1 MLFKFIDAI
10 VGYVKESPAWPV
22 LQPLVAMLSLYVT
35 ALVLVYQ
42 FVEWQYR
49 LSPPLSLFL
58 RSYLVKQVTVVCAA
72 IVLILH
78 LLGRLMRPAE
88 RAASA
93 GLGPDRAAPTGPPA
107 PEGLPAATAN
117 PIRRLGVP
125 GRRTLTALG
134 AVAVVVAAAG
144 ALFAWLAPRAVAN
157 VRVKFLSEPEVDRYA
172 VTYVL
177 YELNRAQKQ
186 WFFEVDFDVFN
197 ENALTSRERQQ
208 CASERERTMCFAE
221 LLARERPFI
230 GLTTEPLEDDFFWKN
245 RGPVSVVSTHA
256 WRQYAP
262 PGEYEFITH
271 AVIVQS
277 VVIHLNAH
285 CTGLPSGAFRESG
298 VSVNDLFQFTPRRQ
312 AMKAAILAAHL
323 DRRGELL
330 LFNCFGP
337 EYVAVVADLLALD
350 WLRTGRVR
358 ENLERAFKVKIL
370 G

>member
-1 MLFKFIDAI
+1 MLFKLLDII
-10 VGYVKESPAWPV
+10 VGYVKETPAWPV
-22 LQPLVAMLSLYVT
+22 LRPVTALLSLYLT

-49 LSPPLSLFL
+49 LSPSLSLFL

-72 IVLILH
+72 VALVVFLLH
-78 LLGRLMRPAE
+78 RLVRPGEPSVATLAAADPVAGGPAA
-88 RAASA
+88 AAS
-93 GLGPDRAAPTGPPA
+93 LGGPA
-107 PEGLPAATAN
+107 PVGGAARRWRLPGLPAVRVFASM
-117 PIRRLGVP
+117 
-125 GRRTLTALG
+125 AL
-134 AVAVVVAAAG
+134 VVAAAG
-144 ALFAWLAPRAVAN
+144 ALFSWLAPRSVAN
-157 VRVKFLSEPEVDRYA
+157 IRVKFLTEPEVDPYA
-172 VTYVL
+172 VAYVL

-197 ENALTSRERQQ
+197 ESALTSG
-208 CASERERTMCFAE
+208 ERERCAGPERTLCLAE
-221 LLARERPFI
+221 VSAGGRPFI
-230 GLTTEPLEDDFFWKN
+230 GITTKPLEEDFFWKN

-256 WRQYAP
+256 WRRYAP
-262 PGEYEFITH
+262 PGEYQFLTH

-285 CTGLPSGAFRESG
+285 CAGLTTGAVRESR
-298 VSVNDLFQFTPRRQ
+298 VSVNDLFQFTPRRH

-337 EYVAVVADLLALD
+337 EYVSVAGNLLSLD
-350 WLRTGRVR
+350 WLRAGRVQN
-358 ENLERAFKVKIL
+358 NLERAFRVKVA

>member
-1 MLFKFIDAI
+1 MLFKLIDAI
-10 VGYVKESPAWPV
+10 AGYVKESPAWPV
-22 LQPLVAMLSLYVT
+22 LRPVFALVSLYVT

-49 LSPPLSLFL
+49 LSPPVSLFL
-58 RSYLVKQVTVVCAA
+58 RSYLVKQVTVVCVA
-72 IVLILH
+72 IVLILS
-78 LLGRLMRPAE
+78 LLERLMRPAD
-88 RAASA
+88 
-93 GLGPDRAAPTGPPA
+93 PVAAPERLDGPPGA
-107 PEGLPAATAN
+107 RPGPAAEATAAAR
-117 PIRRLGVP
+117 PPPRWRLP
-125 GRRTLTALG
+125 GRRTLGVLG
-134 AVAVVVAAAG
+134 GVAVVVAATG
-144 ALFAWLAPRAVAN
+144 ALFAWLAPRSVAN
-157 VRVKFLSEPEVDRYA
+157 IRIKFLAEPEVDRYA
-172 VTYVL
+172 VTYIL

-208 CASERERTMCFAE
+208 CAASDREPTLCVAD
-221 LLARERPFI
+221 LLAGQRPFI
-230 GLTTEPLEDDFFWKN
+230 GITSEPLEDDFFWKN

-262 PGEYEFITH
+262 PSEYEFITH

-285 CTGLPSGAFRESG
+285 CTGLPVGAFRESR
-298 VSVNDLFQFTPRRQ
+298 VSVNDLFQFTPRRH

-337 EYVAVVADLLALD
+337 EYVSVVTNLLALD
-350 WLRTGRVR
+350 WLRGGRVR
-358 ENLERAFKVKIL
+358 ENLERAFRVKIL

>member
-1 MLFKFIDAI
+1 MLFKLIDAVI
-10 VGYVKESPAWPV
+10 GYVKESAAWP
-22 LQPLVAMLSLYVT
+22 LLRPLLAVLSLYVT

-42 FVEWQYR
+42 YVEWQYR
-49 LSPPLSLFL
+49 LSPPLPLFL
-58 RSYLVKQVTVVCAA
+58 RSYLVKQVTVACAA
-72 IVLILH
+72 VVVVVY
-78 LLGRLMRPAE
+78 LLDRLMRPAGE
-88 RAASA
+88 A
-93 GLGPDRAAPTGPPA
+93 AAPAAAGARGDGTPATPAVPGPA
-107 PEGLPAATAN
+107 
-117 PIRRLGVP
+117 RRWRLP
-125 GRRTLTALG
+125 GRRTLGVVG
-134 AVAVVVAAAG
+134 AVAVVAALAG
-144 ALFAWLAPRAVAN
+144 ILFAWLAPRAVAN
-157 VRVKFLSEPEVDRYA
+157 VRVKFLTEPDVDRYA

-208 CASERERTMCFAE
+208 CASERERTLCFAE
-221 LLARERPFI
+221 LLAGGRPFI
-230 GLTTEPLEDDFFWKN
+230 GLTTDPLEDDFFWKN

-262 PGEYEFITH
+262 PSEYEFVTH

-285 CTGLPSGAFRESG
+285 CTGLPVGAFRESR
-298 VSVNDLFQFTPRRQ
+298 VSVNDLFQFTPRRH

-337 EYVAVVADLLALD
+337 EYVAVVGNLLALD

-358 ENLERAFKVKIL
+358 DNLERAFKVKVL

>member
-1 MLFKFIDAI
+1 MLFKLIDAI

-22 LQPLVAMLSLYVT
+22 LRPVLALVSLYVT

-49 LSPPLSLFL
+49 LSPPVSLFL
-58 RSYLVKQVTVVCAA
+58 RSYLVKQVTVVCVA
-72 IVLILH
+72 IVVILS
-78 LLGRLMRPAE
+78 LLERLMRPAE
-88 RAASA
+88 PGAPPER
-93 GLGPDRAAPTGPPA
+93 GPDNPPGGPPA
-107 PEGLPAATAN
+107 PGGEAPPAAR
-117 PIRRLGVP
+117 PVRRWGLP
-125 GRRTLTALG
+125 GRRTLG
-134 AVAVVVAAAG
+134 VVGGVAVVVAAAG
-144 ALFAWLAPRAVAN
+144 ALFAWLAPRSVAN
-157 VRVKFLSEPEVDRYA
+157 VRVKFLAEPEVDRYA
-172 VTYVL
+172 VTYIL

-208 CASERERTMCFAE
+208 CGGAEREPTLCFAD
-221 LLARERPFI
+221 LLAGQRPFI
-230 GLTTEPLEDDFFWKN
+230 GITSAPLEDDFFWKN

-262 PGEYEFITH
+262 PSEYEFITH

-285 CTGLPSGAFRESG
+285 CTGLPAGAFRESR
-298 VSVNDLFQFTPRRQ
+298 VSVNDLFQFTPRRH

-337 EYVAVVADLLALD
+337 EYVSVVTDLLALD
-350 WLRTGRVR
+350 WLRAGRVR
-358 ENLERAFKVKIL
+358 ENLERAFRVKIL

>member
-1 MLFKFIDAI
+1 MLFKLVDAMA
-10 VGYVKESPAWPV
+10 GYVKESPAWPV
-22 LQPLVAMLSLYVT
+22 LRPVFALLSLYVT

-49 LSPPLSLFL
+49 LSPPVSLFL
-58 RSYLVKQVTVVCAA
+58 RSYLVKQVTVVCVA
-72 IVLILH
+72 IVLILS
-78 LLGRLMRPAE
+78 LIERLMRPAE
-88 RAASA
+88 VAARADS
-93 GLGPDRAAPTGPPA
+93 G
-107 PEGLPAATAN
+107 PEGPAARGQPTPEGEPTASR
-117 PIRRLGVP
+117 PARRFSLP
-125 GRRTLTALG
+125 GRRTLRVLG
-134 AVAVVVAAAG
+134 AVAVVVAATG
-144 ALFAWLAPRAVAN
+144 ALFAWLAPRSVAN
-157 VRVKFLSEPEVDRYA
+157 IRVKFLAEPEVDRYA
-172 VTYVL
+172 VTYIL

-208 CASERERTMCFAE
+208 CAASDREPTLCVAD
-221 LLARERPFI
+221 LLAGQRPFI
-230 GLTTEPLEDDFFWKN
+230 GITSEPLEDDFFWKN

-262 PGEYEFITH
+262 PTEYEFVTH

-285 CTGLPSGAFRESG
+285 CTGLPVGAFRESR
-298 VSVNDLFQFTPRRQ
+298 VSVNDLFQFTPRRH

-337 EYVAVVADLLALD
+337 EYVSVVTNLLALD
-350 WLRTGRVR
+350 WLRAGRVR
-358 ENLERAFKVKIL
+358 ENLERAFRVKIL

>member
-1 MLFKFIDAI
+1 M

-22 LQPLVAMLSLYVT
+22 LRPLAALLTLYVT

-72 IVLILH
+72 IVLILY
-78 LLGRLMRPAE
+78 LVERLMRPAE
-88 RAASA
+88 PAA
-93 GLGPDRAAPTGPPA
+93 GAAPA
-107 PEGLPAATAN
+107 PEGAAAPAARPA
-117 PIRRLGVP
+117 RRLGVP
-125 GRRTLTALG
+125 GRRTLGVLG
-134 AVAVVVAAAG
+134 AVAVVAAAAG

-157 VRVKFLSEPEVDRYA
+157 VRVKFLTEPEVDRYA

-208 CASERERTMCFAE
+208 CADSDRERTMCFAE
-221 LLARERPFI
+221 LLAGERPFI

-285 CTGLPSGAFRESG
+285 CAGLPAGAFRESR
-298 VSVNDLFQFTPRRQ
+298 VSVNDLFQFTPRRH

-337 EYVAVVADLLALD
+337 EYVAVVANLLALD
-350 WLRTGRVR
+350 WLRAGRVR

>member
-1 MLFKFIDAI
+1 MLFKLLDIIF
-10 VGYVKESPAWPV
+10 GYVKETPAWPV
-22 LQPLVAMLSLYVT
+22 LRPVAALLSLYVT

-49 LSPPLSLFL
+49 LSPSLALFM

-72 IVLILH
+72 
-78 LLGRLMRPAE
+78 
-88 RAASA
+88 A
-93 GLGPDRAAPTGPPA
+93 GLVVFLLYRLVPPGEQARTGP
-107 PEGLPAATAN
+107 
-117 PIRRLGVP
+117 
-125 GRRTLTALG
+125 
-134 AVAVVVAAAG
+134 AVAGPASVGGSVHRWRLPGLQVVKVLVSIALVVAAAG
-144 ALFAWLAPRAVAN
+144 ALFSWLAPRSVAN
-157 VRVKFLSEPEVDRYA
+157 VRVKFLAEPEVDPYA
-172 VTYVL
+172 MAYVL

-197 ENALTSRERQQ
+197 ENALTSRERAG
-208 CASERERTMCFAE
+208 CAGAERTLCLAE
-221 LLARERPFI
+221 LTAGGRPFI
-230 GLTTEPLEDDFFWKN
+230 GITTEPLEEDFFWKN
-245 RGPVSVVSTHA
+245 RGPVSVVSTHT

-262 PGEYEFITH
+262 PGEYEFLAH

-285 CTGLPSGAFRESG
+285 CSGLPAGSFRESR
-298 VSVNDLFQFTPRRQ
+298 VSVNDLFQFTPRRH

-337 EYVAVVADLLALD
+337 EYVSVAGNLLSLD

-358 ENLERAFKVKIL
+358 DNLERAFRLKVA

>member
-1 MLFKFIDAI
+1 MLFKLLDI
-10 VGYVKESPAWPV
+10 VLGYARDTPAWPV
-22 LQPLVAMLSLYVT
+22 LRPAAALLSLYVT

-72 IVLILH
+72 VALIVFFLH
-78 LLGRLMRPAE
+78 RLSRPGP
-88 RAASA
+88 AAAVPGASE
-93 GLGPDRAAPTGPPA
+93 AAPSGAAAGSGPASRWRLP
-107 PEGLPAATAN
+107 GLQAVKVLVS
-117 PIRRLGVP
+117 I
-125 GRRTLTALG
+125 AL
-134 AVAVVVAAAG
+134 VVAAAG
-144 ALFAWLAPRAVAN
+144 ALFSWLAPRSVAN
-157 VRVKFLSEPEVDRYA
+157 VRVKFLTEPEVDPYA
-172 VTYVL
+172 VAYVL

-197 ENALTSRERQQ
+197 ENALTRREREG
-208 CASERERTMCFAE
+208 CAGPERTLC
-221 LLARERPFI
+221 LADLSAGGRPFI
-230 GLTTEPLEDDFFWKN
+230 GITTEPLEEDYFWKN
-245 RGPVSVVSTHA
+245 RGPVSVVSTHR

-262 PGEYEFITH
+262 PGEYEFLTH

-277 VVIHLNAH
+277 LVIHLNAH
-285 CTGLPSGAFRESG
+285 CAGLPAGAFRESR
-298 VSVNDLFQFTPRRQ
+298 VAVNELFQFTPRRH

-323 DRRGELL
+323 DRKSELL

-337 EYVAVVADLLALD
+337 EYVGVAGNVLSLD

-358 ENLERAFKVKIL
+358 DNLDRAFRVKIT